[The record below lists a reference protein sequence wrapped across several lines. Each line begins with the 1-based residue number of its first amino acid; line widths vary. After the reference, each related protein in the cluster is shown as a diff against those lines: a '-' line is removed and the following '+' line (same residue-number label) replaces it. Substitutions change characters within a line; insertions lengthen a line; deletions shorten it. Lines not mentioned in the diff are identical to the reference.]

1 MEARF
6 ASTLTDGGDD
16 LQATIDAIERFL
28 QENGVPTEIA
38 AKLLL
43 VFDEVVSNARN
54 HGGEGRSPAIDLTVT
69 VGNGTVR
76 AEVRDDGKPFDPL
89 STPAPDT
96 TLSAQDRP
104 IGGLGV
110 LLVRKLMDDVRYSRQ
125 EGRNQLRFSKNFPI
139 APRSGS

>member
-28 QENGVPTEIA
+28 DENGVPTEIA
-38 AKLLL
+38 AKLSL
-43 VFDEVVSNARN
+43 VFDEVISNART
-54 HGGEGRSPAIDLTVT
+54 HGGEDRAPAIDLAIT
-69 VGNGTVR
+69 VGNGTVW
-76 AEVRDDGKPFDPL
+76 AEVTDDGKPFDPL
-89 STPAPDT
+89 AAPAPDT
-96 TLSAQDRP
+96 TLSVRDRP

-125 EGRNQLRFSKNFPI
+125 KGRNRLRFSKDFPI
-139 APRSGS
+139 APGTGS